1 MTKTIA
7 LALALAS
14 TATIASANSY
24 IGYEGTQDRDFQIEL
39 DLVTSE
45 FAGVVEIYEAG
56 SGDLLGTEPV
66 NAGANRSVFIKL
78 DSRPTG
84 NVNAVLVANG
94 EVQDTRWI
102 RIDRM

>member
-14 TATIASANSY
+14 TATIASANSF

-39 DLVTSE
+39 DLVSSE

-56 SGDLLGTEPV
+56 SGELLGTQAV
-66 NAGANRSVFIKL
+66 NAGANADVFIRL

-94 EVQDTRWI
+94 EVLDSQWI

>member
-14 TATIASANSY
+14 TATLASANSY
-24 IGYEGTQDRDFQIEL
+24 IGFEGTQDRDFQIEL

-45 FAGVVEIYEAG
+45 VAAVVEIYEAG
-56 SGDLLGTEPV
+56 SGELLGSQAV
-66 NAGANRSVFIKL
+66 SAGANADVFIKL

-84 NVNAVLVANG
+84 NVNAVLVAGG
-94 EVQDTRWI
+94 EVLDTRWI